1 MKKRIFYVL
10 STLFIFIA
18 PSMVQADEKGGTVDS
33 IPNSNSYSSHQS
45 LLGLHKLTNIID
57 GLGSLLVKDSDSD
70 SESNST
76 NSTNE
81 QANQVEVTSENL
93 DAAAQVVETAV
104 VETSQAVTQ
113 EVKSGNVIRE
123 TEAKAAPT
131 YTVSNSVIPTPA
143 NVTHIDEEPATVVTK
158 PKPLLSIGL
167 LGLNINLLGGQSS
180 NSSMPTS
187 LLSINASEPGS
198 NLLNLNLGLGSLG
211 NVGLDLLSGPSVQAG
226 NGESSGQAGL
236 LGLAVTDSAL
246 LGNLNV
252 GLLSNTKN
260 LTEDGFASSAS
271 LVNLGIN
278 NSLLTTNVGVLESSK
293 TVSGD
298 TTTYAGSIVSAG
310 VSAPLIGDIHTGI
323 GEVSGLISP
332 ERTEIHTGLIVA
344 DVNNDILGNQHI
356 GVGEYNEVVTDEGKT
371 SSGGLVIVDVED
383 SPVGDVHVGVG
394 EFENP
399 GDKYI
404 PPVVIGP
411 SLPGT
416 GTPTP
421 SEKGSDP
428 GKTVPG
434 KDLGG
439 NESQSQ
445 QDATQTDLADNTVST
460 DSQSLDLLDVIN
472 SPVGE
477 FLQALQ
483 DAGNHSVLYQDVD
496 ETAQLGLE
504 IEKLNKKTADST
516 GITVAVSAPSASSS
530 STSSSTAG
538 LSGGSGTFA
547 DLIFGYNLE
556 VSKNNET
563 QGVLKTLSTQW
574 TESPPVQPPIAPFF
588 LAI

>member
-10 STLFIFIA
+10 STLFIFTA
-18 PSMVQADEKGGTVDS
+18 PSMVQAEEKGGTVDS

-57 GLGSLLVKDSDSD
+57 GLGSLLVKDSDS
-70 SESNST
+70 ESS
-76 NSTNE
+76 STNE

-123 TEAKAAPT
+123 TEAQAAPT
-131 YTVSNSVIPTPA
+131 YTVSNSVIPNTPT
-143 NVTHIDEEPATVVTK
+143 NVTSVDEGPSTDVPR

-187 LLSINASEPGS
+187 LLSIDASEPGS

-211 NVGLDLLSGPSVQAG
+211 NVGLDLFSGPSVQAG
-226 NGESSGQAGL
+226 NGESSVQAGL

-434 KDLGG
+434 KEIGG

-483 DAGNHSVLYQDVD
+483 DDGNHSVLYQDVD